1 MKGIHPPAPTSP
13 TDTLGSP
20 LPFVILVV
28 TIIVIVVVAVVGL
41 LILITQYRNKSR
53 RYNALPTLPKDEL
66 EIVGDS
72 GSEAE
77 IYTAHT

>member
-1 MKGIHPPAPTSP
+1 M
-13 TDTLGSP
+13 
-20 LPFVILVV
+20 VI
-28 TIIVIVVVAVVGL
+28 IVVVAVVGL
-41 LILITQYRNKSR
+41 LMLLVRYRNNSR